1 MNKVQIE
8 IDLDDILYERTY
20 DGEYQEIETVKESVE
35 RQLKQGIIEE
45 IKASYLKD
53 FKQQLFSEVMS
64 EIKTEYLALAKT
76 KVPEMLEN
84 ALTRKYERVD
94 RWGSKYEESSFIDQF
109 VAELN
114 KQLKYE
120 KTSYSS
126 DKNTFTKLV
135 DECIEKLTRD
145 WKSDFDKHIKDQVLR
160 DAYTYALD
168 KVAKA
173 FNVRVNDLKE
183 KENEKS

>member
-1 MNKVQIE
+1 MNKVSIE

-20 DGEYQEIETVKESVE
+20 DGDYEQIETIKESVE

-45 IKASYLKD
+45 IKKSYLKD
-53 FKQQLFSEVMS
+53 FKDQLFHDVMS
-64 EIKTEYLALAKT
+64 EIKTEYLTLAKT
-76 KVPEMLEN
+76 KVPEMLED

-94 RWGSKYEESSFIDQF
+94 RWGSKYEESSFLDQF
-109 VAELN
+109 VSELN

-126 DKNTFTKLV
+126 DKNMFTKLV
-135 DECIEKLTRD
+135 DQSIEQLTRD
-145 WKSDFDKHIKDQVLR
+145 WKSDFDKHIKDQVLK

-173 FNVRVNDLKE
+173 FNVRIQDLKE